1 MDDESALRDI
11 AGEMLGH
18 MGYEVEFARDGA
30 EAIKM
35 YSEAAAS
42 KKPFDVVI
50 MDLTI
55 PDGMGGAEA
64 VRNLREID
72 PGVKAIVS
80 SGYANDLH
88 PIIKDFKK
96 YDFSGVIA
104 KPFDVD
110 ELVRVIESV
119 LADGPRIFPSS

>member
-1 MDDESALRDI
+1 MDDENALRDV
-11 AGEMLGH
+11 AGEMLSH
-18 MGYEVEFARDGA
+18 MGYDVEFARDGA

-35 YSEAAAS
+35 YSEAITS

-64 VRNLREID
+64 VQKLREID

-80 SGYANDLH
+80 SGYSND

-96 YDFSGVIA
+96 YNFSGVIT

-119 LADGPRIFPSS
+119 LADGPRIPVDS

>member
-1 MDDESALRDI
+1 MT
-11 AGEMLGH
+11 
-18 MGYEVEFARDGA
+18 
-30 EAIKM
+30 
-35 YSEAAAS
+35 S
-42 KKPFDVVI
+42 KKPFDIVI

-64 VRNLREID
+64 VQKLREID
-72 PGVKAIVS
+72 PRVKAIVS
-80 SGYANDLH
+80 SGYTND

-96 YDFSGVIA
+96 YNFSGVIA

-119 LADGPRIFPSS
+119 LADGPKNLSSS